1 MTKTVCGPLWLLFV
15 LFVVVGRRSLCRR
28 NSPSPSTTSPES
40 IDPESAARMDELIRS
55 LQKAS
60 GDVVV
65 VATVDTFKPYG
76 DIREYAV
83 KMFEN
88 HGRGIGQKGKD
99 NGLLILLAVQDRQ
112 VWVEVGYDLEEFI
125 TDGYA
130 GELSRK
136 VMVPEFRRGA
146 YGAGLL
152 AGVTRIAG
160 RIAERRNV
168 TLEGAPPP
176 PDERHEDEVG
186 FGATGIVVLI
196 VLLILLNII
205 GRTRRR
211 RGFWGGS
218 SWSGWNSGVGPFGGG
233 FGAEAVAS
241 AAASAGLAAA
251 AAGDLAASAADAA
264 AAVAAAAR
272 GKTRTR
278 REGANGMKLMR
289 RTGAAVLVA
298 LVATGLSGCSYNRFV
313 GQEEAIKTQWAQVEN
328 QLQRRNDLI
337 PNLVETVKG
346 IAQQEKDV
354 FGQIADSRAKLAGAR
369 RLSRRSRRQISR
381 AQR

>member
-1 MTKTVCGPLWLLFV
+1 
-15 LFVVVGRRSLCRR
+15 
-28 NSPSPSTTSPES
+28 
-40 IDPESAARMDELIRS
+40 MDEVIRS
-55 LQKAS
+55 LQKATS

-88 HGRGIGQKGKD
+88 RGRGIGQKGKD

-136 VMVPEFRRGA
+136 VMVPEFRSGA

-152 AGVTRIAG
+152 AGVTRIAT

-168 TLEGAPPP
+168 TLEGAARP
-176 PDERHEDEVG
+176 PDDSNEDEVG
-186 FGATGIVVLI
+186 FGATGFVVFIVVM
-196 VLLILLNII
+196 ILLNII

-211 RGFWGGS
+211 RRFWGGS

-233 FGAEAVAS
+233 FG
-241 AAASAGLAAA
+241 G
-251 AAGDLAASAADAA
+251 GFGGFGGGGGGGFGGFGGG
-264 AAVAAAAR
+264 R
-272 GKTRTR
+272 
-278 REGANGMKLMR
+278 
-289 RTGAAVLVA
+289 
-298 LVATGLSGCSYNRFV
+298 SGGGGGGGS
-313 GQEEAIKTQWAQVEN
+313 W
-328 QLQRRNDLI
+328 
-337 PNLVETVKG
+337 
-346 IAQQEKDV
+346 
-354 FGQIADSRAKLAGAR
+354 
-369 RLSRRSRRQISR
+369 
-381 AQR
+381 